1 MRRSF
6 SLVVALAA
14 VAAGSANA
22 QGNVGLD
29 QRDRFGRRGAVG
41 NRYRPGFGNIAPTSF
56 KTMAPASG
64 GTFTVTG
71 AASQPVSVSFTLPAT
86 LGNAAV
92 AIGTWTG
99 LSNTANTTA
108 GASAHHAAGQRADAV
123 AERHRQPVPLD
134 RCDGDHDGG
143 AGGLL
148 HGPGDPDRRV
158 QLTSH
163 RRSPAWVCS
172 HGARA

>member
-1 MRRSF
+1 MRRSL

-22 QGNVGLD
+22 QGTSGSINATASVVAALSVTGTDL
-29 QRDRFGRRGAVG
+29 V
-41 NRYRPGFGNIAPTSF
+41 FGNIAPTSF
-56 KTMAPASG
+56 KTVAPASG

-71 AASQPVSVSFTLPAT
+71 AVSQPVSVSFTLPAT

-108 GASAHHAAGQRADAV
+108 GASGITPQASAQTLSLSGTGNLYLWVGATVTTTAA
-123 AERHRQPVPLD
+123 PVGSYTAP
-134 RCDGDHDGG
+134 
-143 AGGLL
+143 
-148 HGPGDPDRRV
+148 V
-158 QLTSH
+158 TLT
-163 RRSPAWVCS
+163 VVYN
-172 HGARA
+172 